1 MEKTAKLTTKTLDYG
16 LLLIRVVLGIVMVA
30 HGSQK
35 LFTFGHAGVT
45 GAMSQMG
52 LPLPAV
58 SAALIIAAEFGG
70 GLLLIAG
77 LLSRFAAAT
86 IAFGMAVA
94 AIQVHLPNGFFA
106 PTGYEFTL
114 MLAAAGLGIVLT
126 GPGRF
131 SIDALVARRR
141 QVPALDAYSE
151 TPQQAHRRVA

>member
-1 MEKTAKLTTKTLDYG
+1 MTTKTLDYG

-45 GAMSQMG
+45 AGMAQMG

-70 GLLLIAG
+70 GLLLLGG
-77 LLSRFAAAT
+77 LFTRFAAAS

-94 AIQVHLPNGFFA
+94 SIQVHLPAGFFA
-106 PTGYEFTL
+106 PNGYEFTM

-131 SIDALVARRR
+131 SLDALIASRRR
-141 QVPALDAYSE
+141 TPAVDAYQAPTLE
-151 TPQQAHRRVA
+151 TTRRIA

>member
-1 MEKTAKLTTKTLDYG
+1 MTTKTLDYG
-16 LLLIRVVLGIVMVA
+16 LLVIRVVLGIIMVA

-45 GAMSQMG
+45 GAMGQMG

-77 LLSRFAAAT
+77 LLSRFAAAA

-94 AIQVHLPNGFFA
+94 AVQVFGIGGRHGRKWYSALATSVTRRGAA
-106 PTGYEFTL
+106 P
-114 MLAAAGLGIVLT
+114 AAADRCTRQPLAYAG
-126 GPGRF
+126 
-131 SIDALVARRR
+131 AAR
-141 QVPALDAYSE
+141 
-151 TPQQAHRRVA
+151 

>member
-1 MEKTAKLTTKTLDYG
+1 MTSKTLDYG

-45 GAMSQMG
+45 GAMTQMG
-52 LPLPAV
+52 LPFPAV

-70 GLLLIAG
+70 GLLLIGG
-77 LLSRFAAAT
+77 LLTRFAAAA

-94 AIQVHLPNGFFA
+94 TVQVHLPNGFFA
-106 PTGYEFTL
+106 PNGYEFTL

-131 SIDALVARRR
+131 SIDALIARRR
-141 QVPALDAYSE
+141 HTPAVDAYSG
-151 TPQQAHRRVA
+151 TAHPAHRRVA